1 MTDVEREPASRVP
14 AVLAGILGQP
24 RALAVLSSLVRQPVH
39 ASLLL
44 GPPGSGKL
52 DAACRF
58 AAALLCPAGGCGSCP
73 SCLDALARHHSDLV
87 VVEREGAAITVD
99 TAREVARLALRSPRR
114 CARQVIVM
122 TDLHLV
128 EAAAPALLKTVEEPP
143 RTTFFILIAE
153 TLVPALVT
161 VASRCVT
168 VPFLR
173 LSEGTLSRVLVGEG
187 VDPARAAEIATIA
200 GGRLDRARLL
210 CNDPAALD
218 RLAAWKAVPGELDG
232 SGAAVVSVAKR
243 LLARA
248 DEPVAVLREAQ
259 QRELSTL
266 VELAREAGE
275 RGLTGRAAVEARHR
289 REQRRARTDEL
300 RAGLGALGAV
310 LAVELC
316 ECALS
321 GNSARAAHLTRGAAL
336 IERAASALE
345 ANPNELLLVESLL
358 LALSD

>member
-1 MTDVEREPASRVP
+1 MTDFDLEPASQVAP
-14 AVLAGILGQP
+14 VLTGILGQP
-24 RALAVLSSLVRQPVH
+24 RALAILSSLVPRPVH
-39 ASLLL
+39 AALLL

-58 AAALLCPAGGCGSCP
+58 AAALLCEAGGCGCCP

-87 VVEREGAAITVD
+87 VVEREGAAITID

-114 CARQVIVM
+114 SDRQVIVM

-128 EAAAPALLKTVEEPP
+128 EAAAPALLKTIEEPP
-143 RTTFFILIAE
+143 RTTFFILVAE

-168 VPFLR
+168 VPFVR
-173 LSEGTLSRVLVGEG
+173 LSEGTLARVLVGEG
-187 VDPARAAEIATIA
+187 VGPTLAAEIATIA

-210 CNDPAALD
+210 CDDPVALD
-218 RLAAWKAVPGELDG
+218 RLAAWKAVPGQLDG
-232 SGAAVVSVAKR
+232 SGAAVVSVAKS
-243 LLARA
+243 LLERA

-266 VELAREAGE
+266 VAAARDAGE
-275 RGLTGRAAVEARHR
+275 RGFSGRAGIEARHR

-300 RAGLGALGAV
+300 RAGLGVLGAT
-310 LAVELC
+310 LAVELG
-316 ECALS
+316 ECARS
-321 GNSARAAHLTRGAAL
+321 GNSSRAARLARGAAL
-336 IERAASALE
+336 VERAAAALE

-358 LALSD
+358 LALGD